1 MSVAEHSESVDVAIG
16 LLARAHR
23 KALAEAKGQ
32 PESSWIDAACAI
44 GAVEAQFLAAR
55 AQRPSG
61 AAR

>member
-1 MSVAEHSESVDVAIG
+1 MSVAEHSESAEAAIG